1 MASKLLVRQVNCGCR
16 NGNAMEMHYSSAASE
31 RNAFDRLQSGTA
43 VVLLLSQLNLY
54 NIVQKKLSFNLI
66 VHVAKW

>member
-16 NGNAMEMHYSSAASE
+16 NGNAMEMHYLSAASG
-31 RNAFDRLQSGTA
+31 RNAFDRLQT
-43 VVLLLSQLNLY
+43 VVLPLSQLNLY
-54 NIVQKKLSFNLI
+54 NIVRKKLSFNLI